1 MNAVTVLGLAG
12 TAAFII
18 YGMNRQIFTSRES
31 LQMFL
36 DGFGI
41 FAPVIF
47 TAIQI
52 VQVVVPILPG
62 AIGCL
67 GGVLI
72 LVLSGVLSIIIR
84 GSASAPSLSS
94 YCRNDMGNR

>member
-1 MNAVTVLGLAG
+1 MGKK
-12 TAAFII
+12 I
-18 YGMNRQIFTSRES
+18 YGILHERSYGPGTGRDRCIYHIRHEQADFHIQES

-52 VQVVVPILPG
+52 VQG
-62 AIGCL
+62 
-67 GGVLI
+67 
-72 LVLSGVLSIIIR
+72 
-84 GSASAPSLSS
+84 GSAGSFRERSDAWEGCTHFGPFWGFCL
-94 YCRNDMGNR
+94 